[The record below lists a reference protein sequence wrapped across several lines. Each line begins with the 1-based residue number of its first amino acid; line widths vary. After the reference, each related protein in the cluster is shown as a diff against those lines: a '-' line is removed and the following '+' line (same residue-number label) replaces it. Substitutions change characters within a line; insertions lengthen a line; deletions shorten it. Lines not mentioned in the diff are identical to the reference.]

1 MEDLEIHG
9 KSKYGMFVTI
19 FRTKNVPEEWTT
31 DYTPI
36 ARDCELAKDNELL
49 KKKIF
54 LAMDERSKLMAD
66 WKSVQP
72 KLSSYLIS
80 ATQEKERLVWTNSVQ
95 KDDIVAMMEIIVRCV
110 TSTGKASN
118 FADIQLAKKR
128 CDELRFEKS
137 ESIAAFNQRFYL
149 AETELERIG
158 GKTKDDAERVFDLL
172 IQLNDYLYMAVKLR
186 VTEILARA
194 GKEDFP
200 TDRDAVIEELLTLNQ

>member
-137 ESIAAFNQRFYL
+137 ESIAAFNQRF
-149 AETELERIG
+149 
-158 GKTKDDAERVFDLL
+158 
-172 IQLNDYLYMAVKLR
+172 
-186 VTEILARA
+186 
-194 GKEDFP
+194 
-200 TDRDAVIEELLTLNQ
+200 